1 MSTLVSPRTD
11 PQRKP
16 AMAGAALI
24 AVCIALVAFGRH
36 DKTPVVLDPAAV
48 ETSVEL
54 KFVDRPDGSVVA
66 IDAASGAQLE
76 RIAPGGG
83 GFVRVTMRSFANERK
98 QRGMT
103 GDVPFVL
110 TRMNDGDL
118 YLMDPL
124 TGRSMLLNA
133 FGPANEGVFA
143 QLLDHRRTIQ

>member
-1 MSTLVSPRTD
+1 MATIVSLRSD

-36 DKTPVVLDPAAV
+36 DKTPVALDPAAV
-48 ETSVEL
+48 TRSVEL
-54 KFVDRPDGSVVA
+54 KFVDRPDGAVVA
-66 IDAASGAQLE
+66 INAASGAQLE
-76 RIAPGGG
+76 RIAPGDG

-98 QRGMT
+98 QRGMN
-103 GDVPFVL
+103 DAVPFVL

-118 YLMDPL
+118 YLIDPQ

-143 QLLDHRRTIQ
+143 QLLDEGRTTQ